1 MSSNKKQKKIGT
13 TTSFSVFGPA
23 GPGAIQ
29 IIAPSKK
36 VFLNIFEYKDIINPE
51 SPDDCEYIFK
61 DCTFLRDWPRV
72 NPTHKRGDRMPSV
85 TIEMALT
92 AQDSE

>member
-1 MSSNKKQKKIGT
+1 MQVLQCICEKVQLKVSVLEQKKIEFSIFKINNTFFLFHSNMSSNKKQKKIGT

-36 VFLNIFEYKDIINPE
+36 GVSKHF
-51 SPDDCEYIFK
+51 
-61 DCTFLRDWPRV
+61 
-72 NPTHKRGDRMPSV
+72 
-85 TIEMALT
+85 
-92 AQDSE
+92 